1 MSTKATWVGEGRW
14 EWRRCR
20 LCVSVLLL
28 PGTGMVDGLH
38 KWKVNEGR
46 EEGVRGTPA
55 TPPLVPWVP
64 PASLREVA
72 A

>member
-1 MSTKATWVGEGRW
+1 
-14 EWRRCR
+14 
-20 LCVSVLLL
+20 
-28 PGTGMVDGLH
+28 MVDGLH